1 MHTDLAT
8 NAQFKQDR
16 QICDHNK
23 GTKNQDLNIQ
33 DPVYVR
39 DLPSGSTWLKRVVT
53 GKWGPRS

>member
-53 GKWGPRS
+53 GK